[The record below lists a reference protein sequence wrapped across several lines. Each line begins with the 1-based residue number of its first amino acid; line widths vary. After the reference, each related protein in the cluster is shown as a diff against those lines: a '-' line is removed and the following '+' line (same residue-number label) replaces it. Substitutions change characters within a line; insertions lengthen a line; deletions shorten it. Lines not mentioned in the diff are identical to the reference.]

1 MARGASIEI
10 VKSRIGFRSSRLML
24 ACTPSL
30 LALIAATPADA
41 HSTKRAHH
49 KAPQLALADAASSN
63 TAPTAAAA
71 TAPTA
76 PTATDAG
83 VQPADPAGPAAPST
97 DENNQ
102 AQAIIVT
109 GIRGSLQRNL
119 NAKRNAPGV
128 MDTISA
134 EDIGKFP
141 DANVADALQ
150 RIPGL
155 SIQRVGARGEAS
167 GITVRGFG
175 GDFNDTLYDGR
186 HISTVGLDRNGNPS
200 RAVDFTTVGA
210 DFIGQINVL
219 KTPDVELSTSAIGA
233 TINVLLPKPFDYSG
247 LKVAAFLGG
256 SLQSRDKHV
265 RPRAGL
271 LISDTFAHGT
281 FGILADATYTREDT
295 KANHVFIPGW
305 IGNHFAPCQSG
316 PINLTCVP
324 TSDPTSPAW
333 ADPNNRKTLL
343 GWFPQQNGAE
353 QVTTSD
359 ERFDGRIALQW
370 RPDDNLLFTLDD
382 NFSRQKIRSNS
393 YGYAA
398 WFNGDDL
405 RNVKYDSN
413 GSVIDFNQ
421 FGTPM
426 DFNANDTKAVNQR
439 NQVGLN
445 MKWDASLHLKVEGDA
460 SWDKAIFN
468 PGHDGFN
475 NSMDI
480 GYGGYNNIPDPTNPG
495 QNLGPLDPRCAT
507 LGAQFTSSGGCVTSV
522 LGAPTGVLITGPSSS
537 DLPTIHDVGPANNVS
552 QFLDTSQMGSHVIV
566 RFRNYNTDIVKQA
579 KLLGRWESDNFNLTF
594 GGQYVE
600 DKFHTENENTFA
612 NGVFA
617 SFAGYGAPSGR
628 TGGLWPL
635 PTAAFHGTVSTSG
648 FIPGYGNSALAP
660 GFVVYDPY
668 AIYDALEAAGHN
680 TAPGFD
686 NGSVLDV
693 REKTLSFF
701 LRANFLTEIAGMPL
715 HFNAGL
721 REEITHVDVGAIGST
736 ITDLTVSP
744 NDPTLITPTFA
755 FGPIKDKSKYS
766 NLLPSF
772 DLKLDVTPDLIFR
785 LDASRTLTRPLLPN
799 LKPTINFGS
808 LRRGSL
814 SGSGGNPDLKPYLS
828 DNFDAGVEW
837 YYAPNSYVSVN
848 GFYKHLT
855 DFIVGGVVQQSFP
868 GIIDPFTGQE
878 AIFNITKQVN
888 GSDANVY
895 GVELALQHVF
905 GNSGFGVQANAT
917 FVGTNRKFPTSDV
930 SGSAFAIT
938 GLANSANFVG
948 FYDKHGFQA
957 RVAVNWRDSYLLG
970 LGQAQGGTFG
980 AEPVYVDK
988 QLQVD
993 ASASYDITRQFTIF
1007 GEVTNINN
1015 SDFSTHGRFSD
1026 QPLDIWNYGRRYTAG
1041 IRFHLAPSLPP
1052 PPPPPPLPP
1061 PPPPAP
1067 ATQTCADGSVIAA
1080 TDACPAPPPPPPPPA
1095 PERGN

>member
-10 VKSRIGFRSSRLML
+10 VKSRNGFRSSRLML

-41 HSTKRAHH
+41 HSTKRVHH
-49 KAPQLALADAASSN
+49 KAPQLALADATSSSAAS
-63 TAPTAAAA
+63 TAPAAAEPAAAA
-71 TAPTA
+71 PAA
-76 PTATDAG
+76 GDAG
-83 VQPADPAGPAAPST
+83 AQPAAGPDQATAAG
-97 DENNQ
+97 DQNNQ

-155 SIQRVGARGEAS
+155 SIQRVGARGEAN

-175 GDFNDTLYDGR
+175 GDFNDTLFDGR

-271 LISDTFAHGT
+271 LISDTFAHDT

-305 IGNHFAPCQSG
+305 VGNHFAPCQSG

-324 TSDPTSPAW
+324 TSDPNSPAW
-333 ADPNNRKTLL
+333 ADPNNRKTVQ
-343 GWFPQQNGAE
+343 GWFPQQLGAE
-353 QVTTSD
+353 QVTTRD

-445 MKWDASLHLKVEGDA
+445 MKWDATQHLKVEADA

-468 PGHDGFN
+468 PGHDGYN

-480 GYGGYNNIPDPTNPG
+480 GYGGYNLVNSNPFDPS
-495 QNLGPLDPRCAT
+495 CAT
-507 LGAQFTSSGGCVTSV
+507 AQFASSGGCVTTI
-522 LGAPTGVLITGPSSS
+522 LGAPTGVQITGPSSS
-537 DLPTIHDVGPANNVS
+537 DLPNIHDVGPGNNVS

-579 KLLGRWESDNFNLTF
+579 KLLGRWEGDNFKLTF

-617 SFAGYGAPSGR
+617 GFAGYGTPSGR
-628 TGGLWPL
+628 TGGIWPL
-635 PTAAFHGTVSTSG
+635 PADALNGTISTSG
-648 FIPGYGNSALAP
+648 FIPGYGNGALAP

-668 AIYDALEAAGHN
+668 AIYRAIEAAGHN
-680 TAPGFD
+680 TEPGFD
-686 NGSVLDV
+686 PGSVLDV

-701 LRANFLTEIAGMPL
+701 TRANFLTDIAGMPF

-721 REEITHVDVGAIGST
+721 RWESTHLDVSAIGSS
-736 ITDLTVSP
+736 ITALTVDP
-744 NDPTLITPTFA
+744 GDPTLITPTFA
-755 FGPIKDKSKYS
+755 FGPVSDNSKYS
-766 NLLPSF
+766 YLLPSF
-772 DLKLDVTPDLIFR
+772 DMKLDVTPDLIFR
-785 LDASRTLTRPLLPN
+785 LDASRTLTRPQLVALR
-799 LKPTINFGS
+799 PTINFGS

-814 SGSGGNPDLKPYLS
+814 SGSGGNPNLKPYLS
-828 DNFDAGVEW
+828 DNFDAAVEW
-837 YYAPNSYVSVN
+837 YYAPNSYVSID
-848 GFYKHLT
+848 GFYKHLSN
-855 DFIVGGVVQQSFP
+855 FIVGGVHQVTFP

-878 AIFNITKQVN
+878 AIFNVTGQVN
-888 GSDANVY
+888 GPDADVY

-930 SGSAFAIT
+930 SGGAFAIT

-993 ASASYDITRQFTIF
+993 ASASYDITRQFTVF

-1015 SDFSTHGRFSD
+1015 STYSTHGRFSD
-1026 QPLDIWNYGRRYTAG
+1026 QPLDIWSYGRRYTAG
-1041 IRFHLAPSLPP
+1041 VRFHLAPSLPP

-1080 TDACPAPPPPPPPPA
+1080 TDTCPAPPPPPPPPA
-1095 PERGN
+1095 PERGY